1 MNLARAQTK
10 LGNTVRHRISR
21 IDWHRIVEDLDAR
34 GFAVI
39 GGLLTARDCRTIAS
53 FYPDDANFRF
63 LDPADLDQS
72 GEQFLADLDPKV
84 SRRPRGDRRVI
95 LRNNFIRIH
104 CSPFRTL
111 PELERLR

>member
-39 GGLLTARDCRTIAS
+39 GELLTARDCRTIAS
-53 FYPDDANFRF
+53 FYPDDANFRSRVVMARHGF
-63 LDPADLDQS
+63 GR
-72 GEQFLADLDPKV
+72 GEYKYFSYPLPSELQ
-84 SRRPRGDRRVI
+84 
-95 LRNNFIRIH
+95 LRA
-104 CSPFRTL
+104 
-111 PELERLR
+111 